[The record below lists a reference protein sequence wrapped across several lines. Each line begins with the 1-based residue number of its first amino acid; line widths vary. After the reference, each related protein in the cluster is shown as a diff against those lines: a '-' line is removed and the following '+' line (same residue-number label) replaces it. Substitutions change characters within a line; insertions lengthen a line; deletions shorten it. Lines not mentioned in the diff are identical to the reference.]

1 MLQRL
6 FLKSAFLSE
15 MSCFHKRMNLFSFK
29 NNSNLLRRRWLNT
42 QAERDHLRFLQERH
56 LLKQAEQRKNI
67 LSISLYAAS
76 VILLVG
82 SFGYGMSPLYKI
94 FCQKTGM
101 GGIIDDQHPALEPEK
116 MVPVKVDAKIK
127 VQFAAHSMNKLPWTF
142 EPLQE
147 FVMVKPG
154 ETALA
159 FFKATNPT
167 SRDIKGVATYNIIPA
182 QASPYFVKIQCFCFE
197 EQKLYAGESI
207 DMPVFFYIDP
217 DILLDSTC
225 VGIKDILLAYSFHTS
240 DV

>member
-1 MLQRL
+1 MNWRFFLGSNNIFSRGL
-6 FLKSAFLSE
+6 FNERIRKDFSNYFLKV
-15 MSCFHKRMNLFSFK
+15 
-29 NNSNLLRRRWLNT
+29 RRRAFSNAPSEFE
-42 QAERDHLRFLQERH
+42 QVRYYRERFVK
-56 LLKQAEQRKNI
+56 KQAELRKKK
-67 LSISLYAAS
+67 LSIALYAGS
-76 VILLVG
+76 VIVLVA

-101 GGIIDDQHPALEPEK
+101 GGYVAEQHPTLDPSK
-116 MVPVKVDAKIK
+116 MIPVRIKSKIK
-127 VQFAAHSMNKLPWTF
+127 VQFVAHSMNKLPWTF

-147 FVMVKPG
+147 FVVVKPG

-167 SRDIKGVATYNIIPA
+167 THDIKGVATYNIVPA
-182 QASPYFVKIQCFCFE
+182 QAAPYFVKIQCFCFE

-225 VGIKDILLAYSFHTS
+225 VGLEDILLAYTFYTS
-240 DV
+240 EL